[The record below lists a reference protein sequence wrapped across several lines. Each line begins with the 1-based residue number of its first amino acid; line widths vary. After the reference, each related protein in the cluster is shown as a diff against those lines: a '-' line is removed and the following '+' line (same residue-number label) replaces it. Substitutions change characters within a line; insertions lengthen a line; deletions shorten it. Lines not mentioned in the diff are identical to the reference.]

1 MVSTPATVDAASVA
15 APLKES
21 HTRVLR
27 PGGYK
32 KGSEPVV
39 EDSLSGP
46 YGHSTFPFSGT
57 FTNYTEFCISF
68 LSI

>member
-1 MVSTPATVDAASVA
+1 MEVLEQAVEDFMVSTPATVDVARVA

-39 EDSLSGP
+39 EDSPDVPHGRL
-46 YGHSTFPFSGT
+46 TFPFRG
-57 FTNYTEFCISF
+57 
-68 LSI
+68 